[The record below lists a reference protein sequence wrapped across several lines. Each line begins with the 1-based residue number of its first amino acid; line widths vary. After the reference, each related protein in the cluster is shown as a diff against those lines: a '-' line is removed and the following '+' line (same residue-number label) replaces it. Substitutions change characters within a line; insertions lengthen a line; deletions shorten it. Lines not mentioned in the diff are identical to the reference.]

1 MARTRIISQNKAV
14 YAGNIAGGSTQLH
27 RIDTFSFEV
36 DQAAGREDIR
46 EFGQLARIGTE
57 NTSEITPTLSF
68 GYFLGDG
75 ENEELLGLTNN
86 ASAQM
91 ISGILTEDPASK
103 ERNIYV
109 GTTEQGLDAVGGT
122 ITDSIGFGN
131 SSLTSYS
138 ASFAVGEIP
147 RVDVEMQC
155 SNIVFADTNVCPTP
169 AVDSDF
175 APTGTGATLPTADSG
190 LMDYAVLRPQDVKV
204 NFLNDEISAGD
215 NIGVELSGICVQSAT
230 IEIPLAR
237 ETVDCLGKERGTK
250 YLEFPI
256 NVTASLSA
264 LVSDFK
270 AGSLASVLTGAAGN
284 DRLDLQIQVENKAGN
299 VQHTFELKQAVL
311 DSQSFSVNLDDN
323 ETVDLTFSAQIGGA
337 DTTNEGLFWTAV

>member
-14 YAGNIAGGSTQLH
+14 YAGPVAGGGTQLH
-27 RIDTFSFEV
+27 RVDTFSFEV

-57 NTSEITPTLSF
+57 NTSEITPTISL

-75 ENEELLGLTNN
+75 ENEELLGLTN
-86 ASAQM
+86 SATAQF
-91 ISGILTEDPASK
+91 ISGILTEDPLLK

-131 SSLTSYS
+131 AELTSYTAAFS
-138 ASFAVGEIP
+138 VGEIP
-147 RVDVEMQC
+147 RVDVELSC
-155 SNIVFADTNVCPTP
+155 SNIVFQDSNICPTP
-169 AVDSDF
+169 AVDENFDP
-175 APTGTGATLPTADSG
+175 AGAGYTLPTADTG
-190 LMDYAVLRPQDVKV
+190 TMEYAVLRPQDVKV
-204 NFLNDEISAGD
+204 SFLNDEISAGD
-215 NIGVELSGICVQSAT
+215 NIGVDLSDICIQSAS
-230 IEIPLAR
+230 IEVPLAR
-237 ETVDCLGKERGTK
+237 ETIECLGKERGSK

-270 AGSLASVLTGAAGN
+270 VGDLAAVLTGSAGD
-284 DRLDLQIQVENKAGN
+284 DRLDMQINVENKAGN
-299 VQHTFELKQAVL
+299 VAHTFLLKQAVL

-337 DTTNEGLFWTAV
+337 ETTTEGIFWNAV